1 MLDVDVHPRSLD
13 GIDVV
18 RFEPME
24 QHGSPFLGWA
34 RLLRAIKMVNH
45 SFAQICRK
53 PKVEN
58 LLQKR
63 C

>member
-13 GIDVV
+13 GIDVL
-18 RFEPME
+18 RFDPME
-24 QHGSPFLGWA
+24 QHGSPFFCWA

-45 SFAQICRK
+45 SLAQICGK

-58 LLQKR
+58 LRQER
-63 C
+63 R